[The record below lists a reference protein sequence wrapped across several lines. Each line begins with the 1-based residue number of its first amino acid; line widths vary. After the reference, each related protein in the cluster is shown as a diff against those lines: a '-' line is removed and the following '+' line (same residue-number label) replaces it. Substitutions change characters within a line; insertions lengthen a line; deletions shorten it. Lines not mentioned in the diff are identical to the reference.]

1 MQQKITMNPPYNF
14 VERQYLGR
22 DMTWISVRMI
32 LALFCFIVYYLNV
45 DHMPSRQLFFIV
57 GSCIIVV
64 SIVMMYLVHYKTA
77 VTDQNLIL
85 SGLWTTSLVKID
97 LASITKVEK
106 KPYSN
111 FVINNPV
118 YNLHKNG
125 KIRFYAGG
133 KEAVWL
139 TDRDGLIYIIGTHKQ
154 EELYTAIMKA
164 KS

>member
-1 MQQKITMNPPYNF
+1 MQQKIDMNPPYNF

-32 LALFCFIVYYLNV
+32 LALFCFIVYYLNM
-45 DHMPSRQLFFIV
+45 DHLPSRQLFFIV

-64 SIVMMYLVHYKTA
+64 SIIMMYLVHYKTA
-77 VTDQNLIL
+77 VTDQNVVL

-97 LASITKVEK
+97 LSSIVKVEK
-106 KPYSN
+106 REYSN

-139 TDRDGLIYIIGTHKQ
+139 TDRDGLVYIIGTHKQ
-154 EELYTAIMKA
+154 EELYSAIMKA

>member
-1 MQQKITMNPPYNF
+1 MDKDTLF

-22 DMTWISVRMI
+22 DKTWISVRLI

-45 DHMPSRQLFFIV
+45 DHLPSRQLFFIV
-57 GSCIIVV
+57 GSSIIFV
-64 SIVMMYLVHYKTA
+64 SIIMMYLVHYKTA
-77 VTDQNLIL
+77 VTPNSVTM

-97 LASITKVEK
+97 LSSITKVEK
-106 KPYSN
+106 RPYSK
-111 FVINNPV
+111 FVFNNPV

-133 KEAVWL
+133 KDSVWL
-139 TDRDGLIYIIGTHKQ
+139 TDRDGLVYIIGTYRQ
-154 EELYTAIMKA
+154 EELYTAILKA

>member
-1 MQQKITMNPPYNF
+1 MNTNSLF

-22 DMTWISVRMI
+22 DMTWISVRMV
-32 LALFCFIVYYLNV
+32 LALFCFIVYYLNM
-45 DHMPSRQLFFIV
+45 DHLASRQLFFIV

-64 SIVMMYLVHYKTA
+64 SIIMMYLVHYKTA
-77 VTDQNLIL
+77 VTTNNITL

-97 LASITKVEK
+97 LSSLVNVEK

-111 FVINNPV
+111 FVFNNPV

-133 KEAVWL
+133 KDAVWL
-139 TDRDGLIYIIGTHKQ
+139 TDRDGLVYIIGTHKQ
-154 EELYTAIMKA
+154 EELYNAIVKA
-164 KS
+164 KKES

>member
-1 MQQKITMNPPYNF
+1 MVKDSLF

-22 DMTWISVRMI
+22 DMTWISVRLI
-32 LALFCFIVYYLNV
+32 LALFCFIVYYLNM
-45 DHMPSRQLFFIV
+45 DHLPSRQLFFIV
-57 GSCIIVV
+57 GSCIIIV
-64 SIVMMYLVHYKTA
+64 SIIMMYLVHYKTL
-77 VTDQNLIL
+77 VTPNYLTL

-97 LASITKVEK
+97 LSSITKVEK
-106 KPYSN
+106 REYSTYM
-111 FVINNPV
+111 VNNPV

-139 TDRDGLIYIIGTHKQ
+139 TDRDGLIYIIGSHRA
-154 EELYTAIMKA
+154 EELYKAVLAA

>member
-1 MQQKITMNPPYNF
+1 MNQTPLF

-22 DMTWISVRMI
+22 DMTWISVRLI

-45 DHMPSRQLFFIV
+45 DHLPSRQLFFIV
-57 GSCIIVV
+57 GSCIIFV
-64 SIVMMYLVHYKTA
+64 SIIMMYLVHYKTA
-77 VTDQNLIL
+77 VSDNNVRM

-97 LASITKVEK
+97 LSSITQIEK
-106 KPYSN
+106 KPYSKYV
-111 FVINNPV
+111 FNNPV

-133 KEAVWL
+133 KDAVWL

-154 EELYTAIMKA
+154 EELYNAIVKA

>member
-1 MQQKITMNPPYNF
+1 MDPKPLF

-22 DMTWISVRMI
+22 DKAWISVRLI

-45 DHMPSRQLFFIV
+45 DHLPSRQLFFIV
-57 GSCIIVV
+57 GSSIILVSIIMMYMVNYKIVV
-64 SIVMMYLVHYKTA
+64 LKNSIR
-77 VTDQNLIL
+77 L

-97 LASITKVEK
+97 LSSIVSVEK
-106 KPYSN
+106 KPYSK
-111 FVINNPV
+111 FIINNSV

-133 KEAVWL
+133 GDAIWL
-139 TDRDGLIYIIGTHKQ
+139 TDREGLVYIIGTHKQ
-154 EELYTAIMKA
+154 EEFYKAIETA